1 MNLKSLGPSECD
13 LRPNSE
19 LDLDLEQ
26 SLIDWTDISDEY
38 AVSKTLKKKTLR
50 KLLVIFFCQ
59 NNIFKIFLTYYIL

>member
-1 MNLKSLGPSECD
+1 MNLKSLGHSECD

-38 AVSKTLKKKTLR
+38 AVSKTLEKKTLW
-50 KLLVIFFCQ
+50 KFLVIFF
-59 NNIFKIFLTYYIL
+59 

>member
-38 AVSKTLKKKTLR
+38 AVSKTLKKNIKEVISYF
-50 KLLVIFFCQ
+50 LLP
-59 NNIFKIFLTYYIL
+59 K